1 MLRNVGEVIKGHEF
15 HHSIFESEE
24 ECAYIM
30 KKERDKKIVDEW
42 EGGYSKG
49 NTLAT
54 YLHTHF
60 YNNLN
65 CIEKFL
71 GKHQNDLSKEKLLVK
86 EEN

>member
-1 MLRNVGEVIKGHEF
+1 
-15 HHSIFESEE
+15 
-24 ECAYIM
+24 M

-65 CIEKFL
+65 CIEKFWVA
-71 GKHQNDLSKEKLLVK
+71 QNDLNKEKLLVK
-86 EEN
+86 EELI